1 MELMQHRVSATN
13 QNRYCQLAAWAT
25 NSLVI
30 GFLAE
35 KQLPSRIHVREG
47 CSAHLAESPLGA
59 RLGLDRY

>member
-1 MELMQHRVSATN
+1 MELMQHQLSAIN

-30 GFLAE
+30 RFLAD

-47 CSAHLAESPLGA
+47 CIC
-59 RLGLDRY
+59 